1 MGSGAQ
7 SCEEVGPGRAEGQ
20 RRKEGVGKRPGRCLA
35 VVVVVAVAVVV
46 AVVAVVVV
54 VVVAV
59 VAVVVIIIITRL
71 IIQILLLYS
80 RNKTSNA
87 KVLTILLA
95 RMTIK
100 KK

>member
-35 VVVVVAVAVVV
+35 VVVVVVAVAVVV

-54 VVVAV
+54 VV